1 MRGCLDAVY
10 KTTKDSNLL
19 EIESKSSPAS
29 CSESSPGPGTR
40 SKGKEELAEELRRQS
55 WETRTVTMARVQKA
69 ETHRV
74 LQCLPDWHMYV
85 EKPPRTPRGNIELTE
100 HWAWHLFL
108 PAIFQGTLGK
118 VLRSV
123 CASVMRKNEPQTKCY
138 FPIQP
143 GSKAKS

>member
-69 ETHRV
+69 ETHRESCSV
-74 LQCLPDWHMYV
+74 FLIGACMWRNHL
-85 EKPPRTPRGNIELTE
+85 E
-100 HWAWHLFL
+100 HLE
-108 PAIFQGTLGK
+108 GT
-118 VLRSV
+118 
-123 CASVMRKNEPQTKCY
+123 
-138 FPIQP
+138 
-143 GSKAKS
+143 